1 MITKKSDPVS
11 WALMMHDLEDAH
23 EDLGALMAELA
34 DSDDDDTGFR
44 IRLAHIYAHLNH
56 AWNSRNAT
64 DEAGHPE
71 WPDQTHFPRDV
82 EPA

>member
-34 DSDDDDTGFR
+34 DADDDDTRFR

-56 AWNSRNAT
+56 AWNSRNAA

-71 WPDQTHFPRDV
+71 WPDQTQFPSDV